1 MTMPLVLRIAQ
12 YFGFVC
18 TEISTFCLLWL
29 ILNKASSR
37 LGSYKYLMLSYSLFS
52 VVYAVVE
59 ILTQPIM
66 HLHGASLI
74 IYADSPLKLYKSI
87 SQALCCLPNDLKRF
101 DGLKLLKIYIIPIIL
116 STVWFLI
123 AYIPLEP
130 SELKAEYMRIAVKET
145 YNEDTYKL
153 GYIGVLYYHRN
164 SDGDL
169 IIRWSDFVSCFAIC
183 GIMQLFIT
191 IMLVCGW
198 KTYKKMQSL
207 GSSMSFKTKE
217 LNSQLFKTL
226 ILQTLVPMLT
236 MFTPV
241 GLLVILPMFSI
252 SVGTLANAPSLNA
265 GIYPALDATIAI
277 FMIRDFREAV
287 ICCRRKNKVYCDA
300 TISGAA
306 YSVTYS
312 TGEKRAS
319 LNSV

>member
-1 MTMPLVLRIAQ
+1 
-12 YFGFVC
+12 
-18 TEISTFCLLWL
+18 
-29 ILNKASSR
+29 
-37 LGSYKYLMLSYSLFS
+37 
-52 VVYAVVE
+52 
-59 ILTQPIM
+59 M

-87 SQALCCLPNDLKRF
+87 SQALCCLYCASFGLCVSLLATHFVYRFLAICRPNDLKRF

-130 SELKAEYMRIAVKET
+130 SDLKAEYMRIAVKET

-164 SDGDL
+164 SNGEL
-169 IIRWSDFVSCFAIC
+169 IIRWSDVISCFAIC

-191 IMLVCGW
+191 IILVCGW
-198 KTYKKMQSL
+198 KTYRKMQSL
-207 GSSMSFKTKE
+207 GTSMSFKTKE

-287 ICCRRKNKVYCDA
+287 ICRRKNKVYCDA
-300 TISGAA
+300 TNSGAA